1 VLLFGGNGGFVVVCS
16 ADVPG
21 KVVDGRLSSRI
32 AHFSFLLCGCCCC
45 CHLQAEK
52 LSSLGGLGKEKSAK
66 TLAESEKLLAETV
79 KHCEEMVAGAMLAL
93 EGMRSR

>member
-1 VLLFGGNGGFVVVCS
+1 MIELQWAVFNMLL
-16 ADVPG
+16 
-21 KVVDGRLSSRI
+21 
-32 AHFSFLLCGCCCC
+32 LLLLLL
-45 CHLQAEK
+45 LQAEK

-79 KHCEEMVAGAMLAL
+79 KHCEDMVAGATTAL